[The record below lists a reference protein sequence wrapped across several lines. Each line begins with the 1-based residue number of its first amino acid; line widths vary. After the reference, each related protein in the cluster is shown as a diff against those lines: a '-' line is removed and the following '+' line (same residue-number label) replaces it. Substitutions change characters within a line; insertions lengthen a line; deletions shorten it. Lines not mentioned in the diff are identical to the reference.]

1 MKQKQIRGKKE
12 IALFQYLIGTNIIE
26 LWPLNRDQ
34 DSQVVPHTHEQ
45 GISCMLYNENLN
57 QVVSAC
63 IDCILKVFTDVLSKL
78 FCCDHL

>member
-1 MKQKQIRGKKE
+1 MKQKQTQRKKD
-12 IALFQYLIGTNIIE
+12 ILLFQYFTGTNIIE

-63 IDCILKVFTDVLSKL
+63 IDCILKVYTDFLKFL
-78 FCCDHL
+78 